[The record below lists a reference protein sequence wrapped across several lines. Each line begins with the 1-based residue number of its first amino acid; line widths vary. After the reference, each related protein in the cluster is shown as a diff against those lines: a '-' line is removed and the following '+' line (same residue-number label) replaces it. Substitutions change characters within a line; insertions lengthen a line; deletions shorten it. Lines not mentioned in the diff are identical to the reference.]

1 MAGPQVPDLIYPAIW
16 EHKALGAKGWRAI
29 ERDGLTGLY
38 HVYAAQV
45 ALYQAYLD
53 CTNPAL
59 FSVLNADTCER
70 LNFLVPFDAQLAQ
83 VTSDRA
89 VMVIEA
95 TRAGE
100 LLPRVTDNPDNWKCR
115 GCAHFIR
122 CWS

>member
-59 FSVLNADTCER
+59 FSVSMPIPAS
-70 LNFLVPFDAQLAQ
+70 A
-83 VTSDRA
+83 
-89 VMVIEA
+89 
-95 TRAGE
+95 
-100 LLPRVTDNPDNWKCR
+100 
-115 GCAHFIR
+115 
-122 CWS
+122 